1 MRLFTRSYAA
11 HDTSGPTSTP
21 FSVPAPIFS
30 VLALAISSGTQLRA
44 SPTSTATDT
53 AMQRWPA
60 APKLAPASALS
71 VCSLLA
77 SGITM
82 AWFFAPI
89 MHCARLPASVAR
101 L

>member
-30 VLALAISSGTQLRA
+30 VLAFSMSSGTQLRA

-53 AMQRWPA
+53 AMQR
-60 APKLAPASALS
+60 
-71 VCSLLA
+71 
-77 SGITM
+77 
-82 AWFFAPI
+82 
-89 MHCARLPASVAR
+89 
-101 L
+101 